1 MIVATQYVS
10 GLLLLATSNF
20 IPGWKLLWRLI
31 STLQNE
37 KGTVLL
43 FLLYRD
49 TPYLTKQAKAA
60 IKEIIWNKTL
70 LDDAS

>member
-37 KGTVLL
+37 KGIVLL
-43 FLLYRD
+43 FLLYREA
-49 TPYLTKQAKAA
+49 PHLTKQA
-60 IKEIIWNKTL
+60 IKEMIRNKTL
-70 LDDAS
+70 ADHAP